1 MPRSLNLLTTSCKDE
16 FKDSEYSRC
25 RANRLALA
33 KQHIRGQAEHHP
45 IIKPVTGLSLF
56 PCGQGLQ
63 CYKCDMGFWS
73 LCYTTKVTCGA
84 GEWCFSGVGEAASFV
99 NIIKKGCLAEA
110 KCNKTVNVNFPPS
123 NTNSTVYTMTETCC
137 NTDLCN
143 GAPGLPGG
151 SGVGVALAT
160 IAALFLTRVLG

>member
-1 MPRSLNLLTTSCKDE
+1 LK
-16 FKDSEYSRC
+16 
-25 RANRLALA
+25 
-33 KQHIRGQAEHHP
+33 
-45 IIKPVTGLSLF
+45 LSIFGAPLS
-56 PCGQGLQ
+56 PSTPGQGLQ
-63 CYKCDMGFWS
+63 CYKCDYG
-73 LCYTTKVTCGA
+73 LLVAVLHHKVTCGA
-84 GEWCFSGVGEAASFV
+84 GEWCFSGVGEAGNARRGV
-99 NIIKKGCLAEA
+99 KYKGCLAEA

-137 NTDLCN
+137 NTNLCN

>member
-1 MPRSLNLLTTSCKDE
+1 MNRTLFYLL
-16 FKDSEYSRC
+16 
-25 RANRLALA
+25 A
-33 KQHIRGQAEHHP
+33 
-45 IIKPVTGLSLF
+45 VGL
-56 PCGQGLQ
+56 CCAIGQGLQ